1 MALPPVRPTLRNKFT
16 AGAATDKVDSVEDL
30 IAKGSL
36 LAERNVP
43 SFIPAL
49 RASVVVVTDR
59 LPTVAGID
67 KWWRTYWNPRAV
79 HWLIRA
85 AEAVHPSHPCTTCGA
100 TSHNKFAYIA
110 GMWVHEVGHCVF
122 RHSERFEDGGYLDFD
137 KWNMATDLEMND
149 DIPGMG
155 KAAQALYDQK
165 SAIDPGEGRCPAMC
179 IPKNVDVD
187 FGEYMIWMA
196 EGDAGLK
203 KLGRDMWDMFH
214 PVGTGKPGM
223 VRIPFGMYPD
233 QVPTGMPGQYI
244 KLDDGK
250 IAETYYDLIPDPPK
264 SNKSSKQGQKGQGQ
278 GQGQPQKGKG
288 DPQEGQDGS
297 GEGEGEGEGEGQG
310 QGSGQGQGD
319 QQGQGGGSGG
329 QSQGPGT
336 KGLDELNDHGSG
348 SGGDQRDWEDGKP
361 GEGNNAL
368 GVTEAESHAVRR
380 DVATKIKESSDGRGT
395 MPAGWQVWAD
405 TMLQAPKVRWQ
416 DRFAAVVRQGIHRV
430 RGDRQNTFRRLS
442 RSSIVSDCKVIKPS
456 TYDVVPTVV
465 VVVDTSGSM
474 GAGARSRLERALSEA
489 ESIIKSQKVKS
500 YFLDCD
506 ANVYGA
512 AQDVKTLRTAK
523 VSGGGGTDMRVGV
536 LAAKKNKPKP
546 DIIILLT
553 DGDTPWPSA
562 AEVQGCKL
570 ITGICNESDKLA
582 GVPHWMNPIW
592 VDTDR

>member
-1 MALPPVRPTLRNKFT
+1 MALPPVRPTLRNRFT
-16 AGAATDKVDSVEDL
+16 AGAPTDKVDSVEDL

-43 SFIPAL
+43 SFIPAI

-59 LPTVAGID
+59 LPAPAAID
-67 KWWRTYWNPRAV
+67 RWWRTYWHPDAV
-79 HWLIRA
+79 RWLVKA
-85 AEAVHPSHPCTTCGA
+85 AEAVSVQHPCTACGTTA
-100 TSHNKFAYIA
+100 HNKFAYIA
-110 GMWVHEVGHCVF
+110 GMWIHEIGHCVF
-122 RHSERFEDGGYLDFD
+122 RHMERFDDGGYLDKE
-137 KWNMATDLEMND
+137 KWNIATDLEMND
-149 DIPGMG
+149 DIPSMG
-155 KAAQALYDQK
+155 RASQQFFEKKCAT
-165 SAIDPGEGRCPAMC
+165 DPGEGLCPAMC
-179 IPKNVDVD
+179 IPKHAEVD
-187 FGEYMIWMA
+187 FTEYMIWMQ

-203 KLGRDMWDMFH
+203 KKLGRTIWDMFQ
-214 PVGTGKPGM
+214 PVGTGVPGL

-233 QVPTGMPGQYI
+233 EVPTGLPGQYI
-244 KLDDGK
+244 KLDEGK

-264 SNKSSKQGQKGQGQ
+264 SNKSSKSGKGQKGQGQ
-278 GQGQPQKGKG
+278 KSPGQGPTELG
-288 DPQEGQDGS
+288 EGT
-297 GEGEGEGEGEGQG
+297 GEGEEGEEGEGGEGEQEGDG
-310 QGSGQGQGD
+310 A
-319 QQGQGGGSGG
+319 GG
-329 QSQGPGT
+329 QSQGSGSGT
-336 KGLDELNDHGSG
+336 KGQDEFNDHGSG
-348 SGGDQRDWEDGKP
+348 AGGDQREWEDGKP

-368 GVTEAESHAVRR
+368 GVTAAESHAVRR
-380 DVATKIKESSDGRGT
+380 DVATKIKSASDGRGT

-456 TYDVVPTVV
+456 TYDVIPTVV

-474 GAGARSRLERALSEA
+474 GAGSRSRLERALSEA
-489 ESIIKSQKVKS
+489 ESIVKSQKVKS

-506 ANVYGA
+506 ANVYGK
-512 AQDVKTLRTAK
+512 AQDVKSLRTAK

-553 DGDTPWPSA
+553 DGDTPWPTA
-562 AEVQGCKL
+562 AEVMGVKL
-570 ITGICNESDKLA
+570 ITGICNESDRLA
-582 GVPHWMNPIW
+582 SVPPWMNPLW